1 VTDMI
6 IRCGK
11 RLALPDG
18 KAPSCLKCEATSKE
32 RCESTGTMTECPFN
46 TEVREPTT
54 TSDTLFIQ
62 TVLYCCYYKL

>member
-6 IRCGK
+6 IRCGIC
-11 RLALPDG
+11 LALPDG
-18 KAPSCLKCEATSKE
+18 KAPSCLKCEATNKD

-54 TSDTLFIQ
+54 PSATVKFYITDFYFLF
-62 TVLYCCYYKL
+62 